1 MTISRIF
8 YMSGAIGLIF
18 GVAIM
23 MVANGLSGYITITE
37 ALVTFYIILVGGI
50 GLLIP
55 LIQKLL
61 PVWKL
66 LIVTW
71 LPDNGIETVKT
82 PE

>member
-1 MTISRIF
+1 MTISKIF
-8 YMSGAIGLIF
+8 YMSAVIGLIF
-18 GVAIM
+18 GVAIT
-23 MVANGLSGYITITE
+23 MVANGLSGYITFTQ
-37 ALVTFYIILVGGI
+37 ALVTFYVFLVGGM

-71 LPDNGIETVKT
+71 LPKDGIETVKT